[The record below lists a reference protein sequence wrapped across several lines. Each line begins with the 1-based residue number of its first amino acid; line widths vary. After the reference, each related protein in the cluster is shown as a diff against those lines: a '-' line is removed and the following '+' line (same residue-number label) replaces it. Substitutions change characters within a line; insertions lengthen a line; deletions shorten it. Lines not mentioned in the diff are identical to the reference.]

1 MVVDVTSL
9 NEEVKEEKVV
19 KAREEKVVQAVEMP
33 QVANN
38 TVWWVVSF
46 LSVLLI

>member
-1 MVVDVTSL
+1 
-9 NEEVKEEKVV
+9 
-19 KAREEKVVQAVEMP
+19 VQAVETS